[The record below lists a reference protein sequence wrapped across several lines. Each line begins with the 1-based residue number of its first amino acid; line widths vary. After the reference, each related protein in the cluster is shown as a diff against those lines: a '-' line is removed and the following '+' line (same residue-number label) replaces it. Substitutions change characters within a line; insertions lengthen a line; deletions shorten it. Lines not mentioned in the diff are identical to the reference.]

1 MFRDSSLPFEEIR
14 KTIRVFYSE
23 VQAIYLFGSFARD
36 DARKDSDVDL
46 ALLLPHERAKA
57 AGSIAFSECANA
69 LSEYLNRTVDLI
81 NLREVNTVF
90 QHEIVQTGQRLFV
103 EDEKETAIFEMLVL
117 SFYQKLNEERRE
129 ILNEIIKF
137 GKVIQE

>member
-1 MFRDSSLPFEEIR
+1 METVRIIRGFYPEI
-14 KTIRVFYSE
+14 
-23 VQAIYLFGSFARD
+23 QAIYLFGSFACN
-36 DARKDSDVDL
+36 DARNDSDVDL

-57 AGSIAFSECANA
+57 VGSIAFSECANT

-90 QHEIVQTGQRLFV
+90 QNEIVQTGQRLFA

-129 ILNEIIKF
+129 IINEIVQS
-137 GKVIQE
+137 GRVIQE